1 MKRVLPIILIL
12 FSITS
17 GERVQAQFLLGQSS
31 SNYAGVHG
39 VYLNP
44 ATAADSRYKVQI
56 HLAGF
61 ETYFYNN
68 YLVWQAPYSPFQMM
82 TNTVPSKYRGPNNG
96 IIFRDQEY
104 LREKLNGRDK
114 HVRAGAEIRGPG
126 VLFTINNKN
135 AISINSRLR
144 VGAAATNVSESVAR
158 LLKNGTVVSGRIE
171 PEDFGAHLHAN
182 TNALVEL
189 SGTYARVL
197 LDEEEE
203 FIKVGITAKRLIS
216 LQQSHIHG
224 QNINYEYITDPSVPN
239 GAYVRLN
246 NLSAQYG
253 MTNEG
258 AYSNASFSPAWLLGN
273 ASAGSGWGADLGF
286 VYEYRPDVR
295 KYSYR
300 EKGQMLKDNSKNKYL
315 YRVSVSLL
323 DIGRVSYKNPN
334 YVEAY
339 NLQRSGLILNESNF
353 RQSPGLP
360 GVMDGLNQTLRSS
373 PEDQVS
379 VYRTLLPTR
388 LQASVDYLVKDKV
401 YVNAMVI
408 QGFVSNRN
416 VNFTMPSLLAVTPR
430 YEAKWFEV
438 AVPFSLTDNYS
449 RVAMGIG
456 ARAGILYVGSDN
468 ILPTF
473 NIGNP
478 KGMEFH
484 FGLQIPIYR
493 KPPESQLKCY
503 PETEKRGIFGFM
515 KKKRR

>member
-1 MKRVLPIILIL
+1 MKRVLPIFLIL
-12 FSITS
+12 LSISS
-17 GERVQAQFLLGQSS
+17 GVRVQAQFLLGQSS

-61 ETYFYNN
+61 ESYFYNN
-68 YLVWQAPYSPFQMM
+68 YLVWQAPYSPFRML
-82 TNTVPSKYRGPNNG
+82 TNTVPSRYRGPNNG

-114 HVRAGAEIRGPG
+114 HVRAGAEVRGPG
-126 VLFTINNKN
+126 VLFTINDNN

-144 VGAAATNVSESVAR
+144 VGVAATDVSESVAR
-158 LLKNGTVVSGRIE
+158 LLKNGTVVEDRIQ
-171 PEDFGAHLHAN
+171 PQDFGSRLNAN
-182 TNALVEL
+182 SNALVEF

-197 LDEEEE
+197 LDDEEE
-203 FIKVGITAKRLIS
+203 FVKVGITAKRLIS
-216 LQQSHIHG
+216 LQQAHILAN
-224 QNINYEYITDPSVPN
+224 NIDYEYVADPNAPT
-239 GAYVRLN
+239 GANVLIN
-246 NLSAQYG
+246 SLSARYG

-258 AYSNASFSPAWLLGN
+258 AYSNASFSPAWLLGK
-273 ASAGSGWGADLGF
+273 ASAGSGWGADLGL

-300 EKGQMLKDNSKNKYL
+300 ENGKMKKDATKNKYL
-315 YRVSVSLL
+315 YRVSVALL
-323 DIGRVSYKNPN
+323 DIGRVAYKNPN

-339 NLQRSGLILNESNF
+339 QLQRSGLTLNESSF
-353 RQSPGLP
+353 RQSPGLE
-360 GVMDGLNQTLRSS
+360 GVMDGLNNTLVAA
-373 PEDQVS
+373 PEDQIAA
-379 VYRTLLPTR
+379 YRTLLPTR
-388 LQASVDYLVKDKV
+388 LQASIDYLVKDKV
-401 YVNAMVI
+401 YVNAMI
-408 QGFVSNRN
+408 MQGFVSNRN
-416 VNFTMPSLLAVTPR
+416 TNFTMPSVLAITPR

-438 AVPFSLTDNYS
+438 AVPLSLTDNYS
-449 RVAMGIG
+449 RLAMGIG
-456 ARAGILYVGSDN
+456 ARLGILYLGSDN

-484 FGLQIPIYR
+484 FGIQVPIYR

-503 PETEKRGIFGFM
+503 PETQKRGFFGFL
-515 KKKRR
+515 KKKSR